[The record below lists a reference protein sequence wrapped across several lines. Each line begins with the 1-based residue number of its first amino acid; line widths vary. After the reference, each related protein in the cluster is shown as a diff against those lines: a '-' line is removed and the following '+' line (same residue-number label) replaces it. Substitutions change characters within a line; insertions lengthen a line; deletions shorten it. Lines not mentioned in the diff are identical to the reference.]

1 METSGRGSRQT
12 GAIETPVVSTVLTS
26 ASTSEESP
34 GPSSCGSVTRKDI
47 LSPKKTRTQ
56 FSPKQLVYLEECFLK
71 NRFPSAKERES
82 IAEELDLTTQHIQVW
97 FQNRRAKHRRK
108 SKRKQEI
115 EANASAIKVPSPPAF
130 WPSNLSFDSNLS
142 KDNSIKKS
150 NINGNPPSE
159 STSFSSKQVSLA
171 SFSTTVTTGASP
183 IVVTSRLNLPSLDHS
198 SLDKN
203 MMVEES
209 SSSILAQSPVHLQ
222 ELLHDLPDLM
232 SSFGDESSAI
242 TSSQVPPV
250 VQQNLPQASHH
261 KHYGVPDEPLLHMP
275 NQGQPSVI
283 GPLPNCG
290 YPSSY
295 IQAAPS
301 TIHPHFPGA
310 NPLHQSLSVSDAYV
324 PYGHYPAH
332 HTVPTPVATSPTM
345 TSLSQGHTTSPS
357 MTQYHFGSTHYYK

>member
-1 METSGRGSRQT
+1 MQY
-12 GAIETPVVSTVLTS
+12 ACIIF
-26 ASTSEESP
+26 
-34 GPSSCGSVTRKDI
+34 K
-47 LSPKKTRTQ
+47 
-56 FSPKQLVYLEECFLK
+56 
-71 NRFPSAKERES
+71 
-82 IAEELDLTTQHIQVW
+82 VW

-142 KDNSIKKS
+142 KGTTNITPLYYLSVFFIDNSIKKS

-159 STSFSSKQVSLA
+159 STSFSSEQVSLA
-171 SFSTTVTTGASP
+171 SYSTVVTTGSSP
-183 IVVTSRLNLPSLDHS
+183 IVVTSRLNLPSLDG

-203 MMVEES
+203 MMIEEP

-232 SSFGDESSAI
+232 SSFGDESYSI
-242 TSSQVPPV
+242 TSQQVPPS
-250 VQQNLPQASHH
+250 VQQNLPHQASHH
-261 KHYGVPDEPLLHMP
+261 KRYGVPDQPLLSIP
-275 NQGQPSVI
+275 TQGQPSVI

-290 YPSSY
+290 YPASY

-301 TIHPHFPGA
+301 AIHPHFPGT